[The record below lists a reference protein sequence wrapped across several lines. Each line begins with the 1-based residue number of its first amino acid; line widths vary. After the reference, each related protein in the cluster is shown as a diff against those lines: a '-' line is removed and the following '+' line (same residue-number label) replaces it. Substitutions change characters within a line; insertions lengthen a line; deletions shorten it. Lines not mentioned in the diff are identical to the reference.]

1 MEDRKLTGKTILFI
15 DNHNENRAF
24 VRFHLTRQGFEILE
38 AANGM
43 EAREKYLKYD
53 PCFVLLETEL
63 PDMDGLDICWW
74 LRFEL
79 DNNVPII
86 ILSSKNTDQD
96 RIEGLKKGADDY
108 VGKPYNIE
116 ELSVRIETVL
126 RRTANRCSKLSYKG
140 LTIKPIKGMVK
151 FHDKVLEL
159 THFEYR
165 LLYLFMTHPDQ
176 IFTREQMIN
185 TIYKTSEKIINERTV
200 DVHIRHLR
208 EKIAKYTDYPFIV
221 TLRGIGY
228 KFSTEPYE

>member
-1 MEDRKLTGKTILFI
+1 MEDKKLRGKTILLI
-15 DNHNENRAF
+15 DNQNENRAM
-24 VRFHLTRQGFEILE
+24 VRFHLTRQGFEIIE
-38 AANGM
+38 ATNGR
-43 EAREKYLKYD
+43 EAREKYLKFD

-63 PDMDGLDICWW
+63 PDMDGIDICWW

-86 ILSSKNTDQD
+86 ILSSKNTEQD
-96 RIEGLKKGADDY
+96 RIVGLKKGADDY
-108 VGKPYNIE
+108 LGKPYNIE
-116 ELSVRIETVL
+116 ELSIRIETVL

-140 LTIKPIKGMVK
+140 LTIKPIKGIVK
-151 FHDKVLEL
+151 FYDEVLDL

-176 IFTREQMIN
+176 IFSRDQIIN
-185 TIYKTSEKIINERTV
+185 TIYKTNEKAINERTV

-208 EKIAKYTDYPFIV
+208 EKIAVYTDYPFIV

-228 KFSTEPYE
+228 KFSTEI